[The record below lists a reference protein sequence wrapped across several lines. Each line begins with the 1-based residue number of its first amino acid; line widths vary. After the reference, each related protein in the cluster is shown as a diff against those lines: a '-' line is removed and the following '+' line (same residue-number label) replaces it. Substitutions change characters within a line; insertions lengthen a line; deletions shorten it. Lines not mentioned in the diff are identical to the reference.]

1 MAGEIQK
8 DMADG
13 SAYGVS
19 GTPIFFING
28 RMLSGAQPFAV
39 FDAAIKRALACERR
53 MTEYATDMRGEG
65 KRGERLAAEIEGI
78 EHVSNGR

>member
-39 FDAAIKRALACERR
+39 FDAAIKEALE
-53 MTEYATDMRGEG
+53 E
-65 KRGERLAAEIEGI
+65 
-78 EHVSNGR
+78 